1 MQKFTNRDTRKPIE
15 LSIESMDDRS
25 VTFRRPAGRMVTLSR
40 KEFDARYESPRAP
53 ASSPTSPAPSGFN
66 PELGA
71 PRPRPP
77 LFDSREPGPGPIEL
91 DAKLDDILE
100 ALGSLNAKVSAMFR
114 IVVAQPR
121 DDDDAPPA
129 PPESSPPG

>member
-53 ASSPTSPAPSGFN
+53 TSPAPSGFD

-77 LFDSREPGPGPIEL
+77 AFDSRPGPGPIEL

-100 ALGSLNAKVSAMFR
+100 AIGSLNAKVSAMFR
-114 IVVAQPR
+114 IVVDQPR
-121 DDDDAPPA
+121 DEDDAPPA
-129 PPESSPPG
+129 PPASSTPG